1 MGHATISATQKYA
14 RIDQDLIA
22 IELEY
27 ANSLIYEN
35 KSLNLSDMKI
45 KALENQIK
53 ELESKA
59 NEY

>member
-35 KSLNLSDMKI
+35 KV
-45 KALENQIK
+45 
-53 ELESKA
+53 
-59 NEY
+59 